1 MPPKAKG
8 VFPLPLWNEYKQYT
22 KGVHGDIANIPSG
35 DTKYG
40 GTITAGMFKVG
51 VFLSNKPQ
59 NLPTDPIEYAFI
71 GQVVTF
77 SISGLSKSR
86 QEFEEWKIKTIREAT
101 DSEIDDHKKV
111 YPTSS

>member
-1 MPPKAKG
+1 
-8 VFPLPLWNEYKQYT
+8 
-22 KGVHGDIANIPSG
+22 
-35 DTKYG
+35 
-40 GTITAGMFKVG
+40 MFKVG